1 MDLHIRPQ
9 PTSTR
14 EAVYDALK
22 DQILN
27 FDLIPGTSISE
38 KEIALAFNVSRT
50 PVRESFLRLAGE
62 GLLDV
67 YPQRGTMVSLI
78 DLSLVEEA
86 RFMREQLE
94 CAVISLA
101 CHQFSKVDIA
111 ELELLLVRQR
121 ASMEAQDN
129 KSMFELDEAFH
140 RTLFTRCSKS
150 NTWAAMQQ
158 MNVHMNRIRKLRLA
172 ADHDWQHIYDQHQQ
186 MVDSISRQ
194 DEERAVNLMKD
205 HMNLAIHDERF
216 LREKFPTYFKP

>member
-1 MDLHIRPQ
+1 MDLHIRPT

-14 EAVYDALK
+14 EAVYEALK

-27 FDLIPGTSISE
+27 FDLIPGTTISE
-38 KEIALAFNVSRT
+38 KEISLSFNVSRT

-67 YPQRGTMVSLI
+67 YPQRGTVVSLI

-94 CAVISLA
+94 CAVIRLA
-101 CHQFSKVDIA
+101 CQHFSEVDIA

-129 KSMFELDEAFH
+129 KTMFELDEAFH
-140 RTLFTRCSKS
+140 RTLFARCSKS
-150 NTWAAMQQ
+150 NTWTAMQQ

-172 ADHDWQHIYDQHQQ
+172 ANHDWQHIYDQHRQ
-186 MVDSISRQ
+186 MVESISKR
-194 DEERAVNLMKD
+194 DEEQAVSLMKD
-205 HMNLAIHDERF
+205 HLSLAIHDESY
-216 LREKFPTYFKP
+216 LREQFPTYFKP